1 MRRKPLN
8 LDLLEPVEPMVLSL
22 LGCLQLFIRGLD
34 TIGMVDK
41 PLLAEVVPGRR
52 CRRIVADLRVGDL
65 AR

>member
-34 TIGMVDK
+34 TIGMVGK
-41 PLLAEVVPGRR
+41 PLLAEVVHGRR

>member
-34 TIGMVDK
+34 TIGMVGK
-41 PLLAEVVPGRR
+41 PLLAEVVQGRR
-52 CRRIVADLRVGDL
+52 CRRIVANLRVGDL
-65 AR
+65 TR